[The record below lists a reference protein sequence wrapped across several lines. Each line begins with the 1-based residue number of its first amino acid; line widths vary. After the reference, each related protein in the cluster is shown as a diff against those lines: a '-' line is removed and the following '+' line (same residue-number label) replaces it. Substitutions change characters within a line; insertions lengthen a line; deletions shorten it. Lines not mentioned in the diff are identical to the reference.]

1 MRITKSLL
9 IAIAAIARPS
19 AAFVPAK
26 HQNAVHR
33 AFVTNT
39 KPTEMR
45 ATAPTMF
52 IYWSIKTA
60 MDTIEYAMG
69 KRDEVKG
76 TGMLSFIEFKRES
89 KDEEEDEE

>member
-1 MRITKSLL
+1 
-9 IAIAAIARPS
+9 
-19 AAFVPAK
+19 
-26 HQNAVHR
+26 
-33 AFVTNT
+33 
-39 KPTEMR
+39 
-45 ATAPTMF
+45 
-52 IYWSIKTA
+52 